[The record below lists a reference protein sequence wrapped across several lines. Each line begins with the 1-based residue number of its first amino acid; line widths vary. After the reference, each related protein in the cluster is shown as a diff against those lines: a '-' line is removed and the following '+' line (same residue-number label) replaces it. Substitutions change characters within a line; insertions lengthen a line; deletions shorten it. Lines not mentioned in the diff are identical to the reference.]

1 MISIIAT
8 CYNESEIINEF
19 IETLNKEIKKINEK
33 FEVIFVDN
41 KSNDNTLKIIKK
53 NVEIFDNYKIISLR
67 TVIMI
72 KLLKKRVLL

>member
-53 NVEIFDNYKIISLR
+53 TIIKIIN
-67 TVIMI
+67 
-72 KLLKKRVLL
+72 K